1 MATRKV
7 SVTEIFDTTPFT
19 PYQLWVCFLC
29 FCLIIIDG
37 FDLTVIGVAVPK
49 IGEFLHAEPSALGLA
64 ISAGL
69 VGPLVGSVAFGM
81 LADLWGRKLMLV
93 ASALIFGL
101 FTLLTAWIT
110 SVEELA
116 LCRFLGGIGL
126 GGAIPNALAFGC
138 EYSPS
143 RLRATLTATM
153 YAGIPVGAVT
163 VALLASHLLPHYGWQ
178 SLFVVGGISPIVI
191 GLLVLIFLPE
201 SLAFLVRQGGDRV
214 RIGKI
219 VSRIAPALASDPGVE
234 FYTTEQK
241 LPGVP
246 VKHLFS
252 ESRTVPTVLLWV
264 LSFLSFYLLWIV
276 VSWLPTLLHQSGA
289 SAQQYSL
296 AFACMNV
303 GAIVGT
309 IGIGRLMDRF
319 NPFRTLKFAF
329 VLAFITI
336 SVFGLVAGG
345 SFVVVAVV
353 STATGLFV
361 ISNAGIMA
369 LATVSYATGIR
380 GSGVG
385 WAYAI
390 GKIGSILAPA
400 VGGLLLAWH
409 WSVAQICVTNAL
421 TALLAAAAVIILER
435 HVVATAPPSNVIIQ
449 PETWTS
455 QE

>member
-1 MATRKV
+1 MASRKV

-19 PYQLWVCFLC
+19 PYQIWICLLC

-49 IGEFLHAEPSALGLA
+49 IAEFLHAEPSALGLA

-81 LADLWGRKLMLV
+81 LADLWGRKLMLLI
-93 ASALIFGL
+93 SALIFGL
-101 FTLLTAWIT
+101 FTLLTAYIT
-110 SVEELA
+110 TVEELA
-116 LCRFLGGIGL
+116 LYRFFGGIGL
-126 GGAIPNALAFGC
+126 GGAIPNALTFAC
-138 EYSPS
+138 EYAPS
-143 RLRATLTATM
+143 RLRATLTAMM
-153 YAGIPVGAVT
+153 YAGIPVGAVA

-191 GLLVLIFLPE
+191 GLLALVFLPD
-201 SLAFLVRQGGDRV
+201 SLAFLVRQGGDKV
-214 RIGKI
+214 RIRKI
-219 VSRIAPALASDPGVE
+219 VSRIAPALANDKEVE
-234 FYTTEQK
+234 FCTTDRK

-246 VKHLFS
+246 IKHLFS
-252 ESRTVPTVLLWV
+252 EGRAVPTVLLWV

-276 VSWLPTLLHQSGA
+276 VSWLPTLLRQSGA
-289 SAQQYSL
+289 SAQEYSR

-303 GAIVGT
+303 GATVGT

-329 VLAFITI
+329 VLAFITV
-336 SVFGLVAGG
+336 SVFGLLASG
-345 SFVVVAVV
+345 SFVVVAVLA
-353 STATGLFV
+353 TGTGLFL
-361 ISNAGIMA
+361 ITNAGIMA
-369 LATVSYATGIR
+369 LAAVSYATGIR
-380 GSGVG
+380 ASGVG

-435 HVVATAPPSNVIIQ
+435 HVAATAGTPTAIIQ
-449 PETWTS
+449 RETLRS
-455 QE
+455 EV